1 MTNSTFRIQI
11 FLVVSLL
18 SFLITP
24 AELLAQKPKKTT
36 GKELVY
42 FEINQAELMRIMEK
56 DGYAVSKAPVGE
68 NIHWRIDGRVTLLLI
83 SENKL
88 SVQFYVGI
96 TDSNGNLERVNNWN
110 TNRRYSRSY
119 MDRDGDPVLE
129 LDLDI
134 TGGVTEARIRDFLL
148 TCRLSLTQWMDEVVR

>member
-1 MTNSTFRIQI
+1 MFCIG
-11 FLVVSLL
+11 L
-18 SFLITP
+18 SSFS
-24 AELLAQKPKKTT
+24 AELQAQKSRKPGKST

-56 DGYAVSKAPVGE
+56 DGYAISKAPAGE

-83 SENKL
+83 SENRL

-96 TDSNGNLERVNNWN
+96 TDSNGNLERVNAWN
-110 TNRRYSRSY
+110 TSRRYSRSY

-129 LDLDI
+129 LDLDL
-134 TGGVTEARIRDFLL
+134 TGGITEARIRDFLL